1 MSYGYHRLRPG
12 TSAEDY
18 VARVASHQNV
28 VIAIAVSHSGI
39 FQGNEVIDNTPYI
52 PGDDQSMPEMSTSML
67 LEPPKVSE
75 TLTVSENKAEKIA
88 IARSQGYTGDICIN
102 CHGIRLKQSG
112 HCAVCED
119 CGTTTGCS

>member
-1 MSYGYHRLRPG
+1 MSYGFHRLPRKA
-12 TSAEDY
+12 TAEDY
-18 VARVASHQNV
+18 IAAVANHQKV

-39 FQGNEVIDNTPYI
+39 FQGNEVIGNTPDI
-52 PGDDQSMPEMSTSML
+52 PGDDQSMPEMSQSML
-67 LEPPKVSE
+67 VEPPNVSD
-75 TLTVSENKAEKIA
+75 TLIMSENKAERLA